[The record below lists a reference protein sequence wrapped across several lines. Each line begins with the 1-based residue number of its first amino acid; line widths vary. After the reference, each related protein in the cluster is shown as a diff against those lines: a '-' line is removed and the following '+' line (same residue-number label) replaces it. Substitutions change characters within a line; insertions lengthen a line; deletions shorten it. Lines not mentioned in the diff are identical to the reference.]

1 MRQQLHLRRTL
12 TQDLGGGVN
21 FEPEHSIPIR
31 CSLKILSVSLIEC
44 HLYEKSTT

>member
-12 TQDLGGGVN
+12 TQDLGGVN
-21 FEPEHSIPIR
+21 FEPERSIPIT
-31 CSLKILSVSLIEC
+31 CSLKIIFVSLIEC